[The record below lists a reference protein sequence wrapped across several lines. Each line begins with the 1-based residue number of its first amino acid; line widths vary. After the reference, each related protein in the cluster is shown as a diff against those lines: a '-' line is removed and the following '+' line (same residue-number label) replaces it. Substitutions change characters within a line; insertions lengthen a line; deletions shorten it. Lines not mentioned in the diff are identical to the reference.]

1 MTNTQPLHRAV
12 YESLRQLIVDRTFKE
27 GDLLPSE
34 NELCNIHGV
43 TRPTIRKALDALL
56 NEGYIKKHQ
65 GKGSI
70 VKGVP
75 KGIGI
80 LAFAGTTSAI
90 GKEKLKTIVISKP
103 KIIKCPNA
111 FNFKLTEK
119 EQSLGC
125 IKLERLRMV
134 DNHPVFYDISIIPNL
149 NLPRFTAR
157 NFENKSLFDI
167 LRKQYQIQVT
177 GGEQEISAIKPNDM
191 LRKYFKVAPDH
202 PILQINRKFE
212 TNRPDYYFYSQVLC
226 NTEDSPIY
234 GTF

>member
-1 MTNTQPLHRAV
+1 MSNIQPLYKKV
-12 YESLRQLIVDRTFKE
+12 YESLRQLIVDETFKE

-34 NELCNIHGV
+34 NELCAIHGV
-43 TRPTIRKALDALL
+43 TRPTIRKALDSLL

-103 KIIKCPNA
+103 KIIKCDRA
-111 FNFKLTEK
+111 FNFALNKK

-125 IKLERLRMV
+125 IKLERLRIV
-134 DNHPVFYDISIIPNL
+134 NNSPVFFDISVIPNL

-167 LRKQYQIQVT
+167 LRKHYQIQVK
-177 GGEQEISAIKPNDM
+177 GGEQEISAIRPNEV
-191 LRKYFKVAPDH
+191 LQKYFNVTRDH

-212 TNRPDYYFYSQVLC
+212 TNRPDYCFYSQVLC
-226 NTEDSPIY
+226 NTEESAIY